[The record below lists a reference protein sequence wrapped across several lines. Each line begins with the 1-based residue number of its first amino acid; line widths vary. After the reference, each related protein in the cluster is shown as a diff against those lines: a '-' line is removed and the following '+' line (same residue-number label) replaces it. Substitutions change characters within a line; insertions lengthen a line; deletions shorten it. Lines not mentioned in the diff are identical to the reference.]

1 MEGLKMIERILRG
14 LIKIQNIVKLSF
26 VKAETRTYKNSTHQ
40 ESRSLFSKIHQE
52 INQQY
57 VISTDRAPEV
67 ILKLDGFTYNTGRL
81 DLIFENTGH
90 VTAIIQELKIGENNV
105 NIEEFSLG
113 LGQQIRKYVNVSGF
127 NILEEKLDAPN
138 FELIYKDFSSDKKY
152 KTIGDISQ
160 ESRDDG
166 KYNIGKIS
174 EISILT
180 VNQDS
185 NTSNLE
191 KHVLE
196 KLYSD
201 YKKTGRKTKW
211 KTIDAFKELGI
222 KDGQDVSTLHDS
234 KFVSIVL
241 DGTHECFVI
250 TPDGIR
256 YMENH

>member
-1 MEGLKMIERILRG
+1 MIERILQG

-26 VKAETRTYKNSTHQ
+26 VKVETHTYKNSTHQ

-67 ILKLDGFTYNTGRL
+67 ILKLDGFTHNTGRL
-81 DLIFENTGH
+81 DLIFENTGR

-113 LGQQIRKYVNVSGF
+113 PGQQIRKHVNVSGF

-138 FELIYKDFSSDKKY
+138 FELIYKDFSSNKKY

-185 NTSNLE
+185 NASNLE

-196 KLYSD
+196 NSILTIKKLVEKPSG
-201 YKKTGRKTKW
+201 KQLMLLKNWALKTEKT
-211 KTIDAFKELGI
+211 
-222 KDGQDVSTLHDS
+222 
-234 KFVSIVL
+234 
-241 DGTHECFVI
+241 
-250 TPDGIR
+250 
-256 YMENH
+256 